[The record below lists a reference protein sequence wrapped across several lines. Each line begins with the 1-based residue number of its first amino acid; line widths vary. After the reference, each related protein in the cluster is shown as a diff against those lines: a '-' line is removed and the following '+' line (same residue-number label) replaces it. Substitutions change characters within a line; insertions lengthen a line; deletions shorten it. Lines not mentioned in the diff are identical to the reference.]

1 MKQNLSSET
10 LCELEAML
18 EKGAFLETTQLCDQ
32 LLVHFPDHPELLF
45 IKAIALQHS
54 NLIDESIVI
63 LKEIQERSPEFLD
76 AGSQLAYAYF
86 ENVQFSLAHTT
97 ICGILKQTP
106 FDAYCWWLYGLI
118 REHQGNLFGAERA
131 YQAAQEL
138 DPESYPILP
147 ELSDKR
153 VMEFMSAAA
162 HMLSSTQQSAL
173 HCLVWNIVETPT
185 EHQLALLALTP
196 LEPLFYVD
204 RLQAQ
209 LFLFRQNLRRYM
221 LLNEHIPSRMAAE
234 LHSYLV
240 DSTQLEA

>member
-1 MKQNLSSET
+1 MKHPLSSET
-10 LCELEAML
+10 LCELESML
-18 EKGAFLETTQLCDQ
+18 EKGAFIETRQLCDR
-32 LLVHFPDHPELLF
+32 LLVHFPDHPEILF

-63 LKEIQERSPEFLD
+63 LKNIQEHSPDFLD
-76 AGSQLAYAYF
+76 ACSQLAYAYF
-86 ENVQFSLAHTT
+86 ENVQFALAHET
-97 ICGILKQTP
+97 ICSILKKTP

-118 REHQGNLFGAERA
+118 REHQGLLFGAERA

-147 ELSDKR
+147 QLSTER
-153 VMEFMSAAA
+153 AMECINAAA
-162 HMLSSTQQSAL
+162 LMLSNNQQAAL

-185 EHQLALLALTP
+185 EQQLALLSLTP
-196 LEPLFYVD
+196 LEPLFYID

-234 LHSYLV
+234 LNSYLI